1 MFTTVALSLLV
12 GSSAVFGNPLVGPV
26 KPRQTIS
33 RCGTFI
39 SDERILATETHFR
52 NNKVLKTQNASD
64 ASIDVHFHVIYSNQT
79 EAGGYV
85 PDTQLSDQI
94 DVLNAAYAN
103 SGLSFTLVNTSYIN
117 NTDWFSNVG
126 PNVSSQTDMKQQLRQ
141 GNTTTLNVYTVG
153 FESGSGEGLL
163 GYSTF
168 PSDYESAP
176 EDDGVV
182 IRFSS
187 LPGGSTQNYN
197 QGQTL
202 THETGHWVGLYHTFQ
217 GGCDGDGDGVDDTPA
232 EESPAEGCP
241 TNRDTCSGEGVDPI
255 HNYMD
260 YSCDSCMTG
269 FTDGQI
275 TRLQDQM
282 RTYRG
287 VAF

>member
-1 MFTTVALSLLV
+1 MFTAVALSFLV
-12 GSSAVFGNPLVGPV
+12 GSSTVFANPFVGSV

-39 SDERILATETHFR
+39 SDERILAAETHFR

-64 ASIDVHFHVIYSNQT
+64 AIIDVQFHVIYSDQT

-85 PDTQLSDQI
+85 PDTQISDQI
-94 DVLNAAYAN
+94 TVLNAAYAN
-103 SGLSFTLVNTSYIN
+103 SGLSFTLANTSYIN
-117 NTDWFSNVG
+117 NADWFSNVG
-126 PNVSSQTDMKQQLRQ
+126 PDESSQTEMKQQLRQ
-141 GNTTTLNVYTVG
+141 GDAATLNVYTVG
-153 FESGSGEGLL
+153 FESGSGAGLL

-168 PSDYESAP
+168 PSSYESAP

-182 IRFSS
+182 ILFSS

-197 QGQTL
+197 EGQTL
-202 THETGHWVGLYHTFQ
+202 THEAGHWVGLYHTFQ
-217 GGCDGDGDGVDDTPA
+217 GGCDGDGDDVDDTPA

-241 TNRDTCSGEGVDPI
+241 TSRDTCSGDGVDPV

-260 YSCDSCMTG
+260 YSYDSCMTE
-269 FTDGQI
+269 FTDGQV

-287 VAF
+287 IAF